1 MKYFPK
7 NTEQIKFLYISHIWE
22 NSVEG
27 IKDNIILWLYLFVF
41 ILYRK
46 T

>member
-1 MKYFPK
+1 MKYFIK
-7 NTEQIKFLYISHIWE
+7 NTVQIKFLYISHIGE

-27 IKDNIILWLYLFVF
+27 IKDNIMLWLYLFVF